1 MTAVSAARGGSRGIP
16 TSRAY
21 WDLQAEK
28 LLNRVFEPVE
38 TIDLEALE
46 PSAGSAEAD
55 RPDDPAPA
63 AAPVAAVPTSH
74 SQPQPQPLSPA
85 ASGPSSPRE
94 PRLPF
99 PSPAPER
106 GSPAARQRRARRPV
120 RALSGRSSEARPA
133 STARQSDSGASP
145 APARKGLP
153 QPLLLVAVFAGAGL
167 ITATSGVLALSQWNR
182 FQESLQQ
189 ERNLLLVERLRSF
202 GPAAQ
207 PAPASTAATATPA
220 PPTLTPPAGTPDS
233 GGPVDD
239 GGLPPP
245 PPSEP
250 WIQELGNLPQPRPS
264 APLLRVPVSPA
275 LRAAQPAT
283 PPRPRTPAGP
293 VPLLVGVVAVPGKP
307 GSAIFQMGG
316 STSTVSVGDSIGS
329 SGWRLIAS
337 DGDGVQIEHQGEVRR
352 ISIGGG
358 G

>member
-1 MTAVSAARGGSRGIP
+1 MSAARGTPRGIP

-21 WDLQAEK
+21 WELQAEK
-28 LLNRVFEPVE
+28 LLNRVFEPAE
-38 TIDLEALE
+38 TIDLDPLQNADSAPQE
-46 PSAGSAEAD
+46 PVQAAAGSAGVEWQ
-55 RPDDPAPA
+55 PSGPA
-63 AAPVAAVPTSH
+63 AFEPPAFEPPAFEPPATATAP
-74 SQPQPQPLSPA
+74 L
-85 ASGPSSPRE
+85 PR
-94 PRLPF
+94 PRP
-99 PSPAPER
+99 
-106 GSPAARQRRARRPV
+106 RRARRPGHAAATGRIR
-120 RALSGRSSEARPA
+120 RAAEA
-133 STARQSDSGASP
+133 
-145 APARKGLP
+145 APATTSTTRRWSLP

-167 ITATSGVLALSQWNR
+167 ITASSGVLALSQWNR

-207 PAPASTAATATPA
+207 PAQAPAAD
-220 PPTLTPPAGTPDS
+220 TPPAPTLAPPAQNTAVAS
-233 GGPVDD
+233 GGQGDD

-245 PPSEP
+245 PPAEP
-250 WIQELGNLPQPRPS
+250 WIQELATLPQPQRS

-275 LRAAQPAT
+275 LRAASAPQPPA
-283 PPRPRTPAGP
+283 PPRRRPPAGP

-316 STSTVSVGDSIGS
+316 STSTVTVGDNIGG